1 MKQPNILLITCH
13 DLGDYLGCYGTPVGT
28 PNIDS
33 LSRNGVQ
40 LCNHFSTA
48 PICSPARGSI
58 LTGCYPHTNG
68 LMGLVH
74 RGWELNVGQCPTIP
88 AVLRNNGW
96 NTALFGFQHESI
108 EPKTLGYDEVFAG
121 KDTHCENVVPL
132 FEKWVRDRKTTT
144 PFYASMGFKEVHRM
158 GMNPSHF
165 RMDGYPYADPSEVA
179 VPPCMPDIPATRQD
193 LAEF

>member
-132 FEKWVRDRKTTT
+132 FEKWKNNNSLLCVYGLQGST
-144 PFYASMGFKEVHRM
+144 PYGHEPLPFPDGWLSLCRSLRGGSSPMYA
-158 GMNPSHF
+158 
-165 RMDGYPYADPSEVA
+165 
-179 VPPCMPDIPATRQD
+179 
-193 LAEF
+193 

>member
-74 RGWELNVGQCPTIP
+74 RGWELNVQPFPLFCGTTAGIPPCSGFSMRALSRKHWAMTRSLPERTPT
-88 AVLRNNGW
+88 AKMLSRFLRNG
-96 NTALFGFQHESI
+96 FG
-108 EPKTLGYDEVFAG
+108 
-121 KDTHCENVVPL
+121 N
-132 FEKWVRDRKTTT
+132 EKQQLPFMRLWASRKYTVW
-144 PFYASMGFKEVHRM
+144 A
-158 GMNPSHF
+158 
-165 RMDGYPYADPSEVA
+165 
-179 VPPCMPDIPATRQD
+179 
-193 LAEF
+193 